1 MELRDRRML
10 LIDTETTGFDSEK
23 HQILEIGML
32 VLEQG
37 EVINSLNI
45 KLKHKEYVLTAG
57 AMKANKIDIVKHEEY
72 ALSAKDA
79 CEKILKFLECNYSEE
94 HYLVV
99 GQNVDFDIKFL
110 EKLFLS
116 TYKIKEFRTLVGY
129 RKLDIMQLFLVRNI
143 EGKVKAEKQDL
154 DYILKEL
161 DIVIPEE
168 RHSALTDCLL
178 EYEVLK
184 KLLY

>member
-57 AMKANKIDIVKHEEY
+57 AMKANKIDIVKHEED
-72 ALSAKDA
+72 ALNVKDA
-79 CEKILKFLECNYSEE
+79 CEKILAFLECNYSGE

-99 GQNVDFDIKFL
+99 GQNVDFDIKFI

-116 TYKIKEFRTLVGY
+116 AYKIKDFRNFVGY
-129 RKLDIMQLFLVRNI
+129 RKLDLMQLFLIRNI
-143 EGKVKAEKQDL
+143 EGKIKAEKQDL
-154 DYILKEL
+154 DYMLNALNIEVPA
-161 DIVIPEE
+161 D
-168 RHSALTDCLL
+168 RHSALTDCFL

>member
-10 LIDTETTGFDSEK
+10 LIDSETTGFDPEK
-23 HQILEIGML
+23 HQLLEVGIL

-37 EVINSLNI
+37 EIINSLNI

-116 TYKIKEFRTLVGY
+116 TYKIKEFRNLVGY
-129 RKLDIMQLFLVRNI
+129 RKLDIMQLFLIRNI
-143 EGKVKAEKQDL
+143 EGKIKAEKQDL
-154 DYILKEL
+154 DYMLNTLNIE
-161 DIVIPEE
+161 IPAD
-168 RHSALTDCLL
+168 RHSALTDCFL

>member
-1 MELRDRRML
+1 MELRDRRAL

-23 HQILEIGML
+23 NQLLEVGIL
-32 VLEQG
+32 VLENG
-37 EVINSLNI
+37 EILSKLNI
-45 KLKHKEYVLTAG
+45 KIKHKEYTITG
-57 AMKANKIDIVKHEEY
+57 KAMATNKINIVEHEKE
-72 ALSAKDA
+72 ALEVKEAAD
-79 CEKILKFLECNYSEE
+79 EILKFLEENKNSE
-94 HYLVV
+94 HYICI
-99 GQNVDFDIKFL
+99 GQNIDFDIKFL

-116 TYKIKEFRTLVGY
+116 TYKIKDFRNLVGY
-129 RKLDIMQLFLVRNI
+129 RKLDIMQLFLIRNI

-161 DIVIPEE
+161 DIVIPEN

-178 EYEVLK
+178 EYEALK

>member
-1 MELRDRRML
+1 ML
-10 LIDTETTGFDSEK
+10 LIDTETTGFDPEK
-23 HQILEIGML
+23 HQLLEVGIL

-37 EVINSLNI
+37 EIINSLNI

-72 ALSAKDA
+72 ALSGKET
-79 CEKILKFLECNYSEE
+79 CEKILKFLECNYLEE

-99 GQNVDFDIKFL
+99 GQNVDFDIKFI
-110 EKLFLS
+110 EKLFL
-116 TYKIKEFRTLVGY
+116 
-129 RKLDIMQLFLVRNI
+129 MQLFLIRNI
-143 EGKVKAEKQDL
+143 EGKIKAEKQDL
-154 DYILKEL
+154 DYILNTLNIE
-161 DIVIPEE
+161 IPTD
-168 RHSALTDCLL
+168 RHSALKDCFL